1 MFGNVWIHF
10 WFAFSSSFSLPSFFE
25 DQHRLAPLLFC
36 QGNTL
41 KAAYTTDS
49 TNLPSFH
56 KRKANLISKI
66 EGGPNPQRK
75 ISLVWLLVFSL
86 GHGLVRISSWP
97 TMSQRP
103 VLGMLGIH
111 SAESTAYSS
120 LMLNR
125 QLENGSS
132 MNHNYCLEMLLHE
145 I

>member
-1 MFGNVWIHF
+1 MLGYIFG
-10 WFAFSSSFSLPSFFE
+10 SPSPPPSPSPPSFLRTNIDWPHF
-25 DQHRLAPLLFC
+25 LFC
-36 QGNTL
+36 QGNML

-56 KRKANLISKI
+56 KRKANLIFEI
-66 EGGPNPQRK
+66 EGGPNPQIK

-97 TMSQRP
+97 IMSQRP